1 MATNYEAVHLP
12 RGYEVAIQTD
22 VGTPGVYTDLGVTY
36 EDASMEFTYDTT
48 KWTGSQGEAIKT
60 FLNNMAV
67 STTFNLAQIKLDN
80 INKLMSGASA
90 YSTVA
95 GTPVAV
101 TGETTAGGSW
111 TAPQFIAFQNQS
123 ASGAVPTSI
132 SVVNDGTLTIST
144 DYDVVKLG
152 DTWGVYVKDTV
163 NTDDAEDV
171 VLAYTYTPA
180 ASKKI
185 SVGSS
190 SVDIAPRALRLRK
203 NMGTTAAPKWF
214 TVLVYSAV
222 NEGGLSMAF
231 PRWDATEP
239 TTLAITMTG
248 QLDTS
253 RTDLDQLFSITDEF
267 GV

>member
-1 MATNYEAVHLP
+1 MSTNYDSVHLP

-22 VGTPGVYTDLGVTY
+22 VSTPGVYTDLGVTY

-48 KWTGSQGEAIKT
+48 KWTGSQGEPIKT

-80 INKLMSGASA
+80 IDKLMSGASD
-90 YSTVA
+90 YTTVA
-95 GTPVAV
+95 ATPVAV
-101 TGETTAGGSW
+101 TDETTAGGDWS
-111 TAPQFIAFQNQS
+111 APQFIPFLNQS
-123 ASGAVPTSI
+123 ASGAVPASI
-132 SVVNDGTLTIST
+132 SVVNDGTLTLSD
-144 DYDVVKLG
+144 DYDIVQLG
-152 DTWGVYVKDTV
+152 DTWGVYIKDTAA
-163 NTDDAEDV
+163 TDDTEDV

-180 ASKKI
+180 ASKKLTM
-185 SVGSS
+185 GSS
-190 SVDIAPRALRLRK
+190 SVDIHPRNLRLRK

-214 TVLVYSAV
+214 TIVIYSAV
-222 NEGGLSMAF
+222 NESGLSMAF
-231 PRWDATEP
+231 PRWDATDP
-239 TTLAITMTG
+239 TTLAVTMTG